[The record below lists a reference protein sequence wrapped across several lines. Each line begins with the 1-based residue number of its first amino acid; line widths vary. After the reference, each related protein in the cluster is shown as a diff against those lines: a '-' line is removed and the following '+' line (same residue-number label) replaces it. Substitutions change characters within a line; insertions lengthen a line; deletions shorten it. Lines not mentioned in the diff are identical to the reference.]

1 MCISCVCEC
10 VSMREC
16 VCVPHRQHPPLPT
29 THCCVSYAS
38 HKYIVAMLYFVLPRS
53 IRPTCNVFIFTFNKK
68 KYWSETTIFF
78 VVVKWIGWI
87 WSGNGNDRVIFFA
100 FVFFSVRNCDCHSI
114 YWAKQPDQIYM
125 HSYNLILNY
134 YVWCADGEEAVSMAF
149 HLWFQIFQ
157 YLFHK
162 MNVL

>member
-16 VCVPHRQHPPLPT
+16 VCRSGSTHHFQPHTVVCRTRRINTLLQ
-29 THCCVSYAS
+29 CCILYCPVLFDR
-38 HKYIVAMLYFVLPRS
+38 HAMYLFLRL
-53 IRPTCNVFIFTFNKK
+53 TKK

-87 WSGNGNDRVIFFA
+87 WSGNGNDRVIFFG